1 MDGLNHET
9 GRHAGGQQHPNCRVL
24 VVEDDRPTREVLT
37 KALAFFGFRV
47 HAAGTLAGG
56 REEFD
61 RGGEQED
68 AVVLDLNLPDGN
80 GVELLRQI
88 RERHLPV
95 RVAVCTATKDDALLE
110 EVKALGPDALFTK
123 PFDLPP
129 LLRWL
134 GREQKCAA
142 DGQGAPEI
150 VRATPH
156 PDMTGGEARR
166 IPVA

>member
-1 MDGLNHET
+1 
-9 GRHAGGQQHPNCRVL
+9 
-24 VVEDDRPTREVLT
+24 VLT

-47 HAAGTLAGG
+47 HAAGTLADG
-56 REEFD
+56 RAEFD
-61 RGGEQED
+61 RGGDEED

-88 RERHLPV
+88 RARNLPV
-95 RVAVCTATKDDALLE
+95 RVAVCTASKDESLMS
-110 EVKALGPDALFTK
+110 EVRALGPDAVFPK

-134 GREQKCAA
+134 GREEKCGAA
-142 DGQGAPEI
+142 AASPHAPEI
-150 VRATPH
+150 VRAMPRAVS
-156 PDMTGGEARR
+156 PGAESRR